1 MLCILSLD
9 TLQGFILILHNE
21 RKQKIHENDKN
32 DFVETLLVTGD
43 IGTLN
48 LTMIHIHTTSDPF

>member
-32 DFVETLLVTGD
+32 DFVKTILVTGD

-48 LTMIHIHTTSDPF
+48 LTMIHIYTTSDRF